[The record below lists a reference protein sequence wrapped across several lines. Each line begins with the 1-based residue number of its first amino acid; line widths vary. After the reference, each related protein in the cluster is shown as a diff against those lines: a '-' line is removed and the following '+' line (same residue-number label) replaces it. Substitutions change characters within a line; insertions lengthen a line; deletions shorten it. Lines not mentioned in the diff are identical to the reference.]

1 MKKLISSVLTCGCIF
16 VSAQNG
22 AYIEYKISTTT
33 GVSGNMKVNVSEF
46 GTSSE
51 FNMVIPQMP
60 GGGIKNKSLIQKNN
74 PEIIYMIDDKNKT
87 ATETKKADNAAQD
100 NKNYIVE
107 RVGEETVNGYKC
119 VHAKITEGKEMH
131 EVWNTR
137 DIADFN
143 KYAEAFSSN
152 KNVGSAKREA
162 ALKATGCDGF
172 PVKTVH
178 VGGPKEGTMTME
190 LVKLEKKTYAQP
202 EFDIPKG
209 YVVKGSG
216 GKGASSQNNAPADA
230 QIKSPDEIQKM
241 TPEER
246 AKYAEELRKKY
257 GKSGGQ

>member
-1 MKKLISSVLTCGCIF
+1 MKKLVTSILTLGCALVL
-16 VSAQNG
+16 AQNG
-22 AYIEYKISTTT
+22 AYIEYKITTTT

-46 GTSSE
+46 GTTSE
-51 FNMVIPQMP
+51 YNMIIPQMP
-60 GGGIKNKSLIQKNN
+60 GGGVKNKSLVQKSN
-74 PEIIYMIDDKNKT
+74 PEVIYMIDDKNKT
-87 ATETKKADNAAQD
+87 ATETKKSENVTQD

-107 RVGEETVNGYKC
+107 RVGEETMNGYKC
-119 VHAKITEGKEMH
+119 VHAKITEGNETH

-143 KYAEAFSSN
+143 KYADAFNSN
-152 KNVGSAKREA
+152 KKVGSSKREA

-190 LVKLEKKTYAQP
+190 LVKLEKKTFAQN

-209 YVVKGSG
+209 YTVKGSG
-216 GKGASSQNNAPADA
+216 GKEASQNNAPADA
-230 QIKSPDEIQKM
+230 LIKSPDEIQKM

-246 AKYAEELRKKY
+246 QKYAEELRKKY
-257 GKSGGQ
+257 SKSGGQ